1 MSEHEAI
8 QYVDLI
14 IEKLREWG
22 VITEHAYGTMTEEQ
36 RHELAELVAAKSQD

>member
-22 VITEHAYGTMTEEQ
+22 VITEHAYGTMTEDQ
-36 RHELAELVAAKSQD
+36 RQELAESVAAKSQE